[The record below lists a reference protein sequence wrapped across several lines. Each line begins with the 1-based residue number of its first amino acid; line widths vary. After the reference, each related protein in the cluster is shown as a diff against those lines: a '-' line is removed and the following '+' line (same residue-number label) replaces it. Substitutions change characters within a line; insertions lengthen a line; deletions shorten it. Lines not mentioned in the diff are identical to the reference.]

1 MANKS
6 RQRARAL
13 AAKTGMTHQAAV
25 NQLRKNRVV
34 PDFAGFTTAS
44 RLFLRPFDAI
54 AQGQNDTTLPIQAE
68 IRGRQFVV
76 LVLGQEVE
84 IAPIEILRDKKGA
97 IAVVEPRAYALR
109 DGFTLELQLDA
120 NEPVSPEFEPD
131 ISSMITVRREGAMRE
146 AIRKSAEERFGA
158 VNFVAPHESHFSLY
172 FHADGTLEDWQRRD
186 RPRAAGPRLP
196 AAASQNVRL
205 DAFGRVAPDDPSQP
219 ELEWVN
225 VQDFDATDFDRTA
238 VPDAAYEDPSMRR
251 DPSWPPGEKVLRM
264 PSLNEYIAARE
275 KQTGWKLMEV
285 RPGPALNLAAVVPPS
300 PKPLPEVVT
309 SVTLVWNRQ
318 PSQKGVA

>member
-13 AAKTGMTHQAAV
+13 AAKTGMKYQAAV
-25 NQLRKNRVV
+25 NQLRKSRVV
-34 PDFAGFTTAS
+34 PDFAGFTTTT

-54 AQGQNDTTLPIQAE
+54 AQGHNDTTLPIRAE

-76 LVLGQEVE
+76 QVLGQEVE

-97 IAVVEPRAYALR
+97 VAVIEPREYALR

-120 NEPVSPEFEPD
+120 NEAVSPEFEPD
-131 ISSMITVRREGAMRE
+131 MAALITVRREGSLRE
-146 AIRKSAEERFGA
+146 AVRNSAEERFGP
-158 VNFVAPHESHFSLY
+158 VNLVAPYETHFSLY

-186 RPRAAGPRLP
+186 RPRVAGPRLP
-196 AAASQNVRL
+196 AATSQNVPL
-205 DAFGRVAPDDPSQP
+205 DAFGRVAPDDSSQP

-238 VPDAAYEDPSMRR
+238 VPDAAYEDPSMQR
-251 DPSWPPGEKVLRM
+251 DPSWPPGEKVLRV

-285 RPGPALNLAAVVPPS
+285 RPGPALDLTALLPPS
-300 PKPLPEVVT
+300 PRPLPEVVT